1 MTQAIAALVRRHEL
15 LSEHGLTPERKIAEA
30 SAHVRACPLKQLAHE
45 GLMLLRP
52 VRLPRGAFPP

>member
-30 SAHVRACPLKQLAHE
+30 SAHVRTCPLKQLAHE
-45 GLMLLRP
+45 GLMLL
-52 VRLPRGAFPP
+52 